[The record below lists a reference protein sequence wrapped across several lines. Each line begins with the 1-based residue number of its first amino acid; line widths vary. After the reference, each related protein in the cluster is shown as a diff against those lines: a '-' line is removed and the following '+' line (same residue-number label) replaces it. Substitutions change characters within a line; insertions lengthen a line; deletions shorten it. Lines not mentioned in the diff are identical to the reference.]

1 MALKVCRYKLKVQE
15 QKLWNQDGM
24 AGWRKA
30 MEACVE
36 DDARD
41 QGSKKY
47 VIYDRAG
54 AIIARNEVRPLPQD
68 LVEAETIER

>member
-1 MALKVCRYKLKVQE
+1 MARKICRYTLKVQE
-15 QKLWNQDGM
+15 QKLWLKEDMDG
-24 AGWRKA
+24 WKRA

-47 VIYDRAG
+47 IIYDRKG
-54 AIIARNEVRPLPQD
+54 EILARNEVRPLPH
-68 LVEAETIER
+68 LENEPEHAEL